1 MQNAKLYKTARRYG
15 RRKSRWPLLWQCLS
29 TTPIAQSMKKKIDK
43 SNFIETKHFCSSD
56 DDVKWMR
63 RQDKVRETIC
73 KNAPDK
79 GQKYTKL
86 KTQQ

>member
-1 MQNAKLYKTARRYG
+1 MTFIMATFKYNTNG
-15 RRKSRWPLLWQCLS
+15 
-29 TTPIAQSMKKKIDK
+29 TIHEKKIDK
-43 SNFIETKHFCSSD
+43 SNFIETRNFCSLE

-79 GQKYTKL
+79 GLLSKIHTTL

>member
-1 MQNAKLYKTARRYG
+1 M
-15 RRKSRWPLLWQCLS
+15 
-29 TTPIAQSMKKKIDK
+29 AQSMKKKIDK
-43 SNFIETKHFCSSD
+43 SNFIETKNFCSLE

-79 GQKYTKL
+79 GLLSKIHKTL

>member
-1 MQNAKLYKTARRYG
+1 MTFIMAMFKYNTNGIIYE
-15 RRKSRWPLLWQCLS
+15 
-29 TTPIAQSMKKKIDK
+29 KKIDK
-43 SNFIETKHFCSSD
+43 SNFIETKHFCSSE

-79 GQKYTKL
+79 GPKYTKH
-86 KTQQ
+86 